1 MNLALG
7 FHMMSMEEFLTK
19 EGSTGGLNPSRLLLP
34 KNDTSLWGR
43 DLWFY
48 LNKVADLTP
57 CKCCCCGILVVGVVV
72 VLL

>member
-1 MNLALG
+1 MLG

-19 EGSTGGLNPSRLLLP
+19 EGATGGLNPSRLLLP
-34 KNDTSLWGR
+34 KNDTTLWGR

-57 CKCCCCGILVVGVVV
+57 CKCCSNNNFIINQ
-72 VLL
+72 LLLHLF